1 MIASVFH
8 RLKITQLGE
17 FILLALDGVRL
28 SWAWPLTRLSDLL
41 VRTYSFFTHPRS
53 FESFS
58 TVLNKFYIPWKHW
71 LSTKWVMIVFK
82 TKIYLKSHISY
93 SLGAG
98 VEWHGLEDGS
108 QQTEPVSPAPCPPR
122 PPCLPVLVQPQTR
135 EKLGIWLADHLLTSL
150 RRTDRRV
157 PPLPTTV
164 ASRRNMIPLMK
175 MCHNLVIVTKDSKV
189 KIFNRIRH
197 ENIHH

>member
-1 MIASVFH
+1 M
-8 RLKITQLGE
+8 
-17 FILLALDGVRL
+17 
-28 SWAWPLTRLSDLL
+28 
-41 VRTYSFFTHPRS
+41 
-53 FESFS
+53 
-58 TVLNKFYIPWKHW
+58 LNKFYIPWKHW

-164 ASRRNMIPLMK
+164 ASLRNMIPLMK
-175 MCHNLVIVTKDSKV
+175 MCHNLVIVTKDPKV

-197 ENIHH
+197 ENIHHYQMRNNVNLNIIDHHNHLSIWCLMLVDVCILWWYWSGPLAV